1 MTTRKALSQEI
12 HVREIGTTFLPAGAR
27 TKHATVA
34 TDSPVPVFDRR
45 SGTVIREALVMD
57 GFVSPDVVP
66 LLVDH
71 EHSTRSTVG
80 SATRFQIQGGRLDAD
95 LVFANGVPLADEI
108 WPLVDQRHLSSV
120 SIGYRIYNAVDVPA
134 GRTQDVSGRS
144 YTGPVRVVTRWGV
157 HEVSIVPIPAD
168 SAARIRSAHFSST
181 QESRTMPTTLDRDI
195 RQMTMRDYARTY
207 LSSHAHATPEND
219 RDLVREFAGVGG
231 WEDLDARIGTWLLG
245 GYNATSDSLSGIVQ
259 EIPLPNYLTH
269 QLAGVGTP
277 AAPLVIG
284 RGGQAPSLQLSI
296 QVETWHLYR
305 LGLTFEL
312 TEEDIIDSQ
321 DAIDVL
327 ALAVREAGAGF
338 RRVVLDALWG
348 CILSNPTLADG
359 TTLFHADRSNL
370 GTGTLSS
377 TSLKTG
383 WGAIAGQTR
392 PITEDA
398 TVFAHDNLNPSY
410 LLVPPTLINTAHE
423 LVAGMTAGGSPVLNV
438 RGESRLSDSGFLDP
452 GSDTVR
458 SGNGTNWMMA
468 CSAAEAPSLCLG
480 LLNGRREPRVRS
492 YELKNGRWG
501 RGFDIDLSVGV
512 QAVDGR
518 PVYFS
523 TGDGE

>member
-1 MTTRKALSQEI
+1 MNTRKAPLPMQT
-12 HVREIGTTFLPAGAR
+12 RELATTFTPAGAR
-27 TKHATVA
+27 TKRATVA

-45 SGTVIREALVMD
+45 SGMIIREALVMD
-57 GFVSPDVVP
+57 GLVMPGTVP

-80 SATRFQIQGGRLDAD
+80 SATRFDVLGGRLEAD
-95 LVFANGVPLADEI
+95 LLFASGVPQADET
-108 WPLVDQRHLSSV
+108 WALVDQRHLSSV
-120 SIGYRIYNAVDVPA
+120 SIGYRVFESVDVPA

-144 YTGPVRVVTRWGV
+144 YTGPCRVATRWGI
-157 HEVSIVPIPAD
+157 HEVSVVPIGAD
-168 SAARIRSAHFSST
+168 NAARVRSAHPST
-181 QESRTMPTTLDRDI
+181 AKDSQTMPTTLDRDI
-195 RQMTMRDYARTY
+195 RQLTFHDYARTY
-207 LSSHAHATPEND
+207 LSSHSHATPEND
-219 RDLVREFAGVGG
+219 RDLIREFAGVGG
-231 WEDLDARIGTWLLG
+231 WEDLDARISTWLLG
-245 GYNATSDSLSGIVQ
+245 GYNAGADSLSGIVQ
-259 EIPLPNYLTH
+259 EIRLPNYLTH

-348 CILSNPTLADG
+348 ELLGNPTLADG
-359 TTLFHADRSNL
+359 MALFHADRGNL
-370 GTGTLSS
+370 GTGALSS
-377 TSLKTG
+377 PSLQTA

-398 TVFAHDNLNPSY
+398 TVHAHDNLAPSY
-410 LLVPPTLINTAHE
+410 MLVPPTLINTAHE

-452 GSDTVR
+452 ASDTVR

-468 CSAAEAPSLCLG
+468 CSAAEAPAICLG
-480 LLNGRREPRVRS
+480 LLNGRREPRIRS
-492 YELKNGRWG
+492 YELRNGRWG
-501 RGFDIDLSVGV
+501 RGFDIFLSIGT

-518 PVYFS
+518 PLYWS
-523 TGDGE
+523 TGAA